1 MPPLP
6 TAGRGAYRLL
16 TSALDLD
23 TQLSLAA
30 YRAPLASLRL
40 RRRSA
45 AWLGLY
51 VLAAAVILAIVA
63 RLIVGHRGDF
73 LSAALSYVLPSEWH
87 AAAKTVIDRFFAA
100 QTQAVITNAAVSL
113 SLVVV
118 TISLFPL
125 KEHVSAV
132 FEEDLALTTDPVKEH
147 PLWFQ
152 GLEELQLM
160 IVMLAL
166 QATIFWIG
174 YSDQAW
180 RGTLATV
187 LSYIVLFA
195 SVGIDFLT
203 PVLQRHY
210 TRYSQSLVT
219 LLRHPLLLFLFGAL
233 FSLPAIGAT
242 TLATAHPEWQFSTQ
256 LAVSFGGQ
264 IIGVTLA
271 VLGGTIAGAPLIEH
285 AQARRVPPL
294 LVRALGY
301 LAVVALIA
309 WNAQRYGAV
318 GRSLHHKSQILKC
331 EYTVDWSSFSADVPS
346 TMELIAAAR
355 TGQLTVAARF
365 SVSVHNPTSVDVEIE
380 DNRLE
385 LRQKSQLVAT
395 TSLPRG
401 KVPAG
406 STQKLDL
413 SLPLTINANQVMRI
427 RELITTE
434 GWTLTLYLHV
444 ADNFDFPVFLVSAP

>member
-1 MPPLP
+1 LPPLP
-6 TAGRGAYRLL
+6 TAGPGAYRLL

-23 TQLSLAA
+23 TQLTLAA
-30 YRAPLASLRL
+30 VRAPLASLRL

-45 AWLGLY
+45 SWLALY
-51 VLAAAVILAIVA
+51 LLACTGILALVA
-63 RLIVGHRGDF
+63 HLIVGHRDDF
-73 LSAALSYVLPSEWH
+73 LSAALTYVLPSEWH
-87 AAAKTVIDRFFAA
+87 SAGKMVVDRFFAA
-100 QTQAVITNAAVSL
+100 QTQAVITNAAV
-113 SLVVV
+113 
-118 TISLFPL
+118 TISLMIVTLLFPL

-132 FEEDLALTTDPVKEH
+132 FEEELGLTTDPVKEH

-160 IVMLAL
+160 IVMVAL

-174 YSDQAW
+174 YSDEPW

-187 LSYIVLFA
+187 LSYVVLFA

-203 PVLQRHY
+203 PILQRHY
-210 TRYSQSLVT
+210 TRYSQSLFT

-233 FSLPAIGAT
+233 FSMPAIAAT
-242 TLATAHPEWQFSTQ
+242 TVASSHPEWAFSTQ

-264 IIGVTLA
+264 LLGVTLA
-271 VLGGTIAGAPLIEH
+271 VLGGTVAGAPLIEH

-294 LVRALGY
+294 FVRVLGY
-301 LAVVALIA
+301 AAIVGLIG
-309 WNAQRYGAV
+309 WNVQRYGAV
-318 GRSLHHKSQILKC
+318 GRSLHHKTQILKC
-331 EYTVDWSSFSADVPS
+331 EYAVDWSSFSADLPS
-346 TMELIAAAR
+346 TLDLIAAAR
-355 TGQLTVAARF
+355 TGQITIAGRF
-365 SVSVHNPTSVDVEIE
+365 SVLVHNPTTVDVEIE

-406 STQKLDL
+406 ATQKLDL
-413 SLPLTINANQVMRI
+413 SLPLTVNAREVTRI

-434 GWTLTLYLHV
+434 GWTLTLFLHV
-444 ADNFDFPVFLVSAP
+444 ADNFDFPVYILSAPP